1 MFHNLVYLDRLQYH
15 SLSAKGK
22 YTAACSS
29 ETFVS
34 HVSTTLPRK
43 EQWCKLLSGNIKVFL
58 TVTSLYNHKQAM
70 ASCYVI

>member
-34 HVSTTLPRK
+34 RDSVILPGNQRGC
-43 EQWCKLLSGNIKVFL
+43 QLLMIGVQYSN
-58 TVTSLYNHKQAM
+58 TSL
-70 ASCYVI
+70 V